1 MKKFQ
6 DMRTPLVEGVYDK
19 NIFKAIFLAGGPGSG
34 KSYVAKASTAG
45 MGLKMVNSDDQFEY
59 LLDKEGLT
67 KKMNTPRGE
76 RETDK
81 RDAVRDRG
89 KVLTAKKRGDIGTGK
104 GGFVEG
110 RLGMI
115 IDGTGHDFE
124 KIARQSSKLR
134 MLGYETYMVF
144 VNTSLDVALKA
155 NAERDRVV
163 PTSVVTKSH
172 KAVQSNLGKF
182 SSHFRGN
189 LVIVDN
195 NDREEEP
202 IKIAFKQVGQLL
214 RKPVKNQIAKNWIA
228 MELQKK
234 RR

>member
-1 MKKFQ
+1 MKTYQ

-34 KSYVAKASTAG
+34 KSYVAKASTGG

-76 RETDK
+76 REAEK
-81 RDAVRDRG
+81 RDVVRDRAKG
-89 KVLTAKKRGDIGTGK
+89 LTSKIK
-104 GGFVEG
+104 GNYVEG
-110 RLGMI
+110 RLGII
-115 IDGTGHDFE
+115 IDGTGHDFD

-134 MLGYETYMVF
+134 MLGYETYMIF
-144 VNTSLDVALKA
+144 VNTSLDVALKS

-163 PTSVVTKSH
+163 PPSVVTKSH

-195 NDREEEP
+195 NDRKEEP
-202 IKIAFKQVGQLL
+202 IKMAFKHVKHLL

-228 MELQKK
+228 MELEKK

>member
-34 KSYVAKASTAG
+34 KSYVAKASTGG
-45 MGLKMVNSDDQFEY
+45 MGLKMVNSDDQFEFM
-59 LLDKEGLT
+59 LDKEGLT

-76 RETDK
+76 RETEK
-81 RDAVRDRG
+81 RDVVRDRA
-89 KVLTAKKRGDIGTGK
+89 KELTSKRK
-104 GGFVEG
+104 GNYVEG
-110 RLGMI
+110 RLGII
-115 IDGTGHDFE
+115 IDGTGHDFD
-124 KIARQSSKLR
+124 KISRQSSKLR

-202 IKIAFKQVGQLL
+202 LKIAFKQVGQLL

-228 MELQKK
+228 MELEKK

>member
-1 MKKFQ
+1 
-6 DMRTPLVEGVYDK
+6 MRTPLVEGVYDK

-34 KSYVAKASTAG
+34 KSYVAKASTGG

-67 KKMNTPRGE
+67 KKMNTRRGE
-76 RETDK
+76 REAEK
-81 RDAVRDRG
+81 RDVVRDRAKG
-89 KVLTAKKRGDIGTGK
+89 LTSKIK
-104 GGFVEG
+104 GNYVEG
-110 RLGMI
+110 RLGII

-144 VNTSLDVALKA
+144 VNTSLDVALAA
-155 NAERDRVV
+155 NAKRDRVV
-163 PTSVVTKSH
+163 PESIVTKSH

-182 SSHFRGN
+182 SQHFRGN

-195 NDREEEP
+195 NDREEQP
-202 IKIAFKQVGQLL
+202 LKMAFKQVGQLL

-228 MELQKK
+228 MELEKK

>member
-1 MKKFQ
+1 MKRFQ
-6 DMRTPLVEGVYDK
+6 DLRTPLLEGVYDK

-34 KSYVAKASTAG
+34 KSYVAKASTGG

-67 KKMNTPRGE
+67 KKMNTKRGE
-76 RETDK
+76 REAEK
-81 RDAVRDRG
+81 RDVVRDRAKG
-89 KVLTAKKRGDIGTGK
+89 LTSKIK
-104 GGFVEG
+104 GNYVEG

-115 IDGTGHDFE
+115 IDGTGRDFD
-124 KIARQSSKLR
+124 KIARQSGKLR
-134 MLGYETYMVF
+134 MLGYETYMIF
-144 VNTSLDVALKA
+144 VNTSLDVALAA
-155 NAERDRVV
+155 NAKRDRVV
-163 PTSVVTKSH
+163 PESIVIKSH

-195 NDREEEP
+195 NDRKEEP
-202 IKIAFKQVGQLL
+202 LKMAFKQVGQLL

-228 MELQKK
+228 MELAKKK
-234 RR
+234 R

>member
-34 KSYVAKASTAG
+34 KSYVAKASTGG

-67 KKMNTPRGE
+67 KKMNTRRGE
-76 RETDK
+76 REAEK
-81 RDAVRDRG
+81 RDIVRDRAKG
-89 KVLTAKKRGDIGTGK
+89 LTAKKRGDIGKGK

-144 VNTSLDVALKA
+144 VNTSLDVALAA
-155 NAERDRVV
+155 NAKRDRVV
-163 PTSVVTKSH
+163 PESIVTKSH

-182 SSHFRGN
+182 SQHFRGN

-195 NDREEEP
+195 NDREEQP
-202 IKIAFKQVGQLL
+202 LKMAFKQVGQLL

-228 MELQKK
+228 MELEKK

>member
-67 KKMNTPRGE
+67 KKMNTRRGE
-76 RETDK
+76 REAEK
-81 RDAVRDRG
+81 RDDARDRG
-89 KVLTAKKRGDIGTGK
+89 KVLTAKKRGNIGTGK

-115 IDGTGHDFE
+115 IDGTGHDFD

-189 LVIVDN
+189 LIIVDN
-195 NDREEEP
+195 NDRKEEP
-202 IKIAFKQVGQLL
+202 LKIAFKQVGQLL

>member
-1 MKKFQ
+1 
-6 DMRTPLVEGVYDK
+6 MRTPLVEGVYDK

-67 KKMNTPRGE
+67 KKMNTRRGE
-76 RETDK
+76 REAEK
-81 RDAVRDRG
+81 RDVVRDRAKG
-89 KVLTAKKRGDIGTGK
+89 LTSKIK
-104 GGFVEG
+104 GNYVEG
-110 RLGMI
+110 RLGI
-115 IDGTGHDFE
+115 ISDGTGHDFE

-144 VNTSLDVALKA
+144 VNTSLDVALAA
-155 NAERDRVV
+155 NAKRDRVV
-163 PTSVVTKSH
+163 PESIVTKSH

-182 SSHFRGN
+182 SQHFRGN

-195 NDREEEP
+195 NDREEQP
-202 IKIAFKQVGQLL
+202 LKMAFKQVGQLL

-228 MELQKK
+228 MELEKK

>member
-1 MKKFQ
+1 MIKFQ
-6 DMRTPLVEGVYDK
+6 DLQTPLVEGVYDK

-34 KSYVAKASTAG
+34 KSYVAKASTGG

-81 RDAVRDRG
+81 RDAARDRAKG
-89 KVLTAKKRGDIGTGK
+89 LTSKIK
-104 GGFVEG
+104 GNYVEG
-110 RLGMI
+110 RLGII
-115 IDGTGHDFE
+115 IDGTGHDFD

-144 VNTSLDVALKA
+144 VNTSLDVALAA
-155 NAERDRVV
+155 NAKRDRVV
-163 PTSVVTKSH
+163 PESIVTKSH

-195 NDREEEP
+195 NDRKEEP
-202 IKIAFKQVGQLL
+202 LKMAFKQVGQLL
-214 RKPVKNQIAKNWIA
+214 RKPVKNQIAKNWIT
-228 MELQKK
+228 MELEKK
-234 RR
+234 RRQ

>member
-34 KSYVAKASTAG
+34 KSYVAKASTGG

-67 KKMNTPRGE
+67 KKMNTRRGE
-76 RETDK
+76 REAEK
-81 RDAVRDRG
+81 RDVVRDRAKG
-89 KVLTAKKRGDIGTGK
+89 LTSKIK
-104 GGFVEG
+104 GNYVEG
-110 RLGMI
+110 RLGII
-115 IDGTGHDFE
+115 IDGTGHDFD

-144 VNTSLDVALKA
+144 VNTSLDVALAA
-155 NAERDRVV
+155 NAKRDRVV
-163 PTSVVTKSH
+163 PESIVTKSH

-195 NDREEEP
+195 NDRKEEP
-202 IKIAFKQVGQLL
+202 LKMAFKQVGQLL
-214 RKPVKNQIAKNWIA
+214 RKPVKNQIAKNWIT
-228 MELQKK
+228 MELEKK
-234 RR
+234 RRQ

>member
-34 KSYVAKASTAG
+34 KSYVAKASTGG

-67 KKMNTPRGE
+67 KKMNTRRGE
-76 RETDK
+76 REAEK
-81 RDAVRDRG
+81 RDVVRDRAKG
-89 KVLTAKKRGDIGTGK
+89 LTSKIK
-104 GGFVEG
+104 GNYVEG
-110 RLGMI
+110 RLGII

-144 VNTSLDVALKA
+144 VNTSLDVALAA
-155 NAERDRVV
+155 NAKRDRVV
-163 PTSVVTKSH
+163 PESIVTKSH

-182 SSHFRGN
+182 SQHFRGN

-195 NDREEEP
+195 NDREEQP
-202 IKIAFKQVGQLL
+202 LKMAFKQVGQLL

-228 MELQKK
+228 MELEKK

>member
-1 MKKFQ
+1 
-6 DMRTPLVEGVYDK
+6 MRTPLVEGVYDK

-34 KSYVAKASTAG
+34 KSYVAKASTGG

-59 LLDKEGLT
+59 LLDKEGIT
-67 KKMNTPRGE
+67 KKMNTRRGE
-76 RETDK
+76 REAEK
-81 RDAVRDRG
+81 RDVVRDRAKG
-89 KVLTAKKRGDIGTGK
+89 LTSKIK
-104 GGFVEG
+104 GNYVEG
-110 RLGMI
+110 RLGII

-163 PTSVVTKSH
+163 PTSIVTKSH

-182 SSHFRGN
+182 SQHFRGN

-195 NDREEEP
+195 NDREEQP
-202 IKIAFKQVGQLL
+202 LKMAFKQVGQLL

>member
-1 MKKFQ
+1 
-6 DMRTPLVEGVYDK
+6 MRTPLVEGVYDK

-34 KSYVAKASTAG
+34 KSYVAKASTGG

-76 RETDK
+76 REAEK
-81 RDAVRDRG
+81 RDVVRDRAKG
-89 KVLTAKKRGDIGTGK
+89 LTSKIK
-104 GGFVEG
+104 GNYVEG
-110 RLGMI
+110 RLGII
-115 IDGTGHDFE
+115 IDGTGHDFD

-144 VNTSLDVALKA
+144 VNTSLDVALAA
-155 NAERDRVV
+155 NAKRDRVV
-163 PTSVVTKSH
+163 PESIVTKSH

-195 NDREEEP
+195 NDRKEEP
-202 IKIAFKQVGQLL
+202 LKMAFKHVGQLL

-228 MELQKK
+228 MELEKK